1 MGRAEENVVG
11 APDPRQREWLETIR
25 IPSSVSYEEVYQQQ
39 LDRRHAVFTGASTN
53 SLYLCEHPP
62 TITLGR
68 NAHEHHL
75 LRSREQLASAG
86 VDVVDVDRG
95 GDVTYHG
102 PGQLVAYPI
111 LNLAEW
117 RRSISWYLR
126 ELEAVLIDVL
136 DGFGLN
142 GERLEK
148 HTGVWVGG
156 AKVAAI
162 GVGIHNWIT
171 YHGIALNVAPNMEHW
186 SFIVPCGIAD
196 KPVTSLEQ
204 LLGESPDMD
213 EVMTRFETAFRER
226 FVATR
231 GGG

>member
-1 MGRAEENVVG
+1 MGRAEEIVVG
-11 APDPRQREWLETIR
+11 AQSGPPGEWLETIR
-25 IPSSVSYEEVYQQQ
+25 IPTSVSYEDVYKRQ
-39 LDRRHAVFTGASTN
+39 LRRRHTVATGESPN
-53 SLYLCEHPP
+53 GLYLCEHPP

-75 LRSREQLASAG
+75 LRSRAQLANAG
-86 VDVVDVDRG
+86 IEVVEVDRG

-111 LNLAEW
+111 LNLAQW

-136 DGFGLN
+136 AGFGLK

-148 HTGVWVGG
+148 HTGVWIGG

-162 GVGIHNWIT
+162 GVGIHNWVT
-171 YHGIALNVAPNMEHW
+171 YHGLALNVAPNMEHW
-186 SFIVPCGIAD
+186 SYIVPCGIPD
-196 KPVTSLEQ
+196 KPVTSLDRF
-204 LLGESPDMD
+204 LGIAPGMP
-213 EVMTRFETAFRER
+213 EVMDRFDAAFRGR
-226 FVATR
+226 FGETR
-231 GGG
+231 GRH